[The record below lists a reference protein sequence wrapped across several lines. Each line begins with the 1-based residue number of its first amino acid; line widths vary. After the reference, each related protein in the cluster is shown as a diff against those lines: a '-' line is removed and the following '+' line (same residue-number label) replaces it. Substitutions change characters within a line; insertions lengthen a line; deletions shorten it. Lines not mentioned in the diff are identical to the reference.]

1 MIKNNIDI
9 LCRCSDDYPYKTS
22 INGIYLFSM
31 SGWEIGD
38 DAIQQLYYENYTALL
53 STIYSV
59 ERL

>member
-22 INGIYLFSM
+22 INGIYP
-31 SGWEIGD
+31 
-38 DAIQQLYYENYTALL
+38 LYYENYIVLL

>member
-9 LCRCSDDYPYKTS
+9 LCRCSDDYPYKTDINS
-22 INGIYLFSM
+22 IYPFPM
-31 SGWEIGD
+31 SVWEIDD
-38 DAIQQLYYENYTALL
+38 DAIQQFYYANYTALL